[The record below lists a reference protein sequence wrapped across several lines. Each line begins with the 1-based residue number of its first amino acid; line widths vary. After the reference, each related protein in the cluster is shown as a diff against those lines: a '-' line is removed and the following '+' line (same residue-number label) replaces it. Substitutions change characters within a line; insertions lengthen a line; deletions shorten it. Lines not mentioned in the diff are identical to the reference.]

1 MEKALKI
8 LLKHFEEEVEKNVT
22 DKNDQHAYW
31 GEVEDYWEKNI
42 LYKGMIGQFY
52 DYMAYKTFGY
62 PMDKDN
68 IFWELED
75 VRH

>member
-31 GEVEDYWEKNI
+31 GEVEDYWDKNI
-42 LYKGMIGQFY
+42 QNGGMLAQFY

-62 PMDKDN
+62 PMDKNNVFQEQKND
-68 IFWELED
+68 
-75 VRH
+75 

>member
-8 LLKHFEEEVEKNVT
+8 LLMHFEEEVEMNVE
-22 DKNDQHAYW
+22 DKNDETSYW
-31 GEVEDYWEKNI
+31 SAIENYWDENI
-42 LYKGMIGQFY
+42 RRKGMLAQFY

-62 PMDKDN
+62 PMDKYN

-75 VRH
+75 D